1 MSKLVP
7 SAMRVLIP
15 TAAIIA
21 LLAGA
26 ASAQSMSPFQEAPK
40 RQLTPEE
47 IEKQQKLD
55 ADYKA
60 AVGKLP
66 EHKSADPWGDV
77 RPNTPPKTVKKK
89 PP

>member
-1 MSKLVP
+1 MSKMVQ
-7 SAMRVLIP
+7 SVMRILIQ

-26 ASAQSMSPFQEAPK
+26 ASAQSISPFQAAPK
-40 RQLTPEE
+40 PQLTPEE

-89 PP
+89 QQ